1 MDQTELSERPAVAE
15 QSALA
20 ASASERVWRE
30 VAAKSLIWW
39 RRLRWPALGFI
50 AASYLKDILFRIGLT
65 SALTGMLGA
74 QVSIGSASLSLLKQG
89 VAIHRLEVAQP
100 KGFSDGKL
108 VQVRDVSVRVD
119 VPALMHGQI
128 HLPEVAL
135 KVQEVHVIRD
145 GQKRLN
151 VDALKVSQAPKESA
165 TQPVEKLKALPRFKI
180 DRAVLSVDRL
190 VYTDYTK
197 AKDGR
202 PKVEVFDRP
211 VKQKTFENVTSVQ
224 QLVLAVLSNA
234 IGPAALKGAG
244 IMGAATIAGV
254 GFLPIGI
261 LTVVVAKDSA
271 SQTFMMDSS
280 RVFDKTQEFLRQT
293 GELKVV
299 DKMKGT
305 LEASVQGHL
314 VRVSLK
320 ELPGRMTQVTLKARK
335 LLIPKPRFAAGLLY
349 QLDQRIDD

>member
-1 MDQTELSERPAVAE
+1 MNQTELNERPAVAE
-15 QSALA
+15 EQPTLSVQ
-20 ASASERVWRE
+20 ASARLWQRL
-30 VAAKSLIWW
+30 APQILLWW
-39 RRLRWPALGFI
+39 RRLRWPILALISG
-50 AASYLKDILFRIGLT
+50 AYLKDILFRIGLT

-74 QVSIGSASLSLLKQG
+74 QVSVGSASLSLLKQG

-108 VQVRDVSVRVD
+108 VQIRDVRVRVD
-119 VPALMHGQI
+119 VPALLHGQI
-128 HLPEVAL
+128 HLPELTL

-145 GQKRLN
+145 AQKRLN
-151 VDALKVSQAPKESA
+151 VDALKVSQAPKEA
-165 TQPVEKLKALPRFKI
+165 AAQPRFKI
-180 DRAVLSVDRL
+180 DRATLSVDRL

-197 AKDGR
+197 AKSGQ

-211 VKQKTFENVTSVQ
+211 VKEKTFENIRSIQ
-224 QLVLAVLSNA
+224 QLALAVLSNA
-234 IGPAALKGAG
+234 IGPAALKSAG

-254 GFLPIGI
+254 GLLPIGI
-261 LTVVVAKDSA
+261 LTIVVAKDSA

-293 GELKVV
+293 GELKQV
-299 DKMKGT
+299 DKAKGM
-305 LEASVQGHL
+305 LEASVQGHR

-320 ELPGRMTQVTLKARK
+320 ELPGRMTQVTLTARK
-335 LLIPKPRFAAGLLY
+335 LLIPKPSFAAGLLY